1 MKKKLTLSIEE
12 SIVRKAKANSR
23 RQGKSVSEFF
33 EEVVEQATS
42 GRKPER
48 KTWSEVWGGTLDLTD
63 SDAARDDRMGAL
75 VRKAKTKTTRPEKK
89 RA

>member
-33 EEVVEQATS
+33 EEVVEKATS
-42 GRKPER
+42 RTKPER
-48 KTWSEVWGGTLDLTD
+48 TAWSDLWGGTLKLTD
-63 SDAARDDRMGAL
+63 ADAAREDRMGRL
-75 VRKAKTKTTRPEKK
+75 VSRSRAKAARPKQK

>member
-48 KTWSEVWGGTLDLTD
+48 KAWSEIWGGTLELTE
-63 SDAARDDRMGAL
+63 SDATRDDRLGIL
-75 VRKAKTKTTRPEKK
+75 VRKARAKANRPKQK

>member
-33 EEVVEQATS
+33 EEVVEHATS
-42 GRKPER
+42 AKKPER
-48 KTWSEVWGGTLDLTD
+48 ALWSSVWGGSLKLTD
-63 SDAARDDRMGAL
+63 ADVERNDRMGVLISKA
-75 VRKAKTKTTRPEKK
+75 RTKASRPKAK

>member
-23 RQGKSVSEFF
+23 KQGKSVSEFF

-42 GRKPER
+42 GSKPER
-48 KTWSEVWGGTLDLTD
+48 KAWSAVWGGTLKLTEA
-63 SDAARDDRMGAL
+63 DAAREDRMGQM
-75 VRKAKTKTTRPEKK
+75 VRKARTKGSRAKQK